1 VLMHTAQG
9 LFVPV
14 MLQGSADAFPVR
26 VSIRVCYD
34 DIEVDPS
41 LAAEENS
48 TAMWLGLCPA
58 AFVASFCF
66 GSSVCLFTQP
76 SVIGCLS
83 VCELEDG
90 FVCLLVEATKPAC
103 VCVCFGRM
111 QEVVGCEELPGVG
124 TRLSVDVPPL
134 TLEQDSACADGSF
147 AALVVGAETYMDPL
161 RLQLC
166 RADAKDMGEL
176 LHRKGYT
183 VMRLLDP
190 TASQLH
196 RAFSRFLA
204 RLRPDSTAV
213 LYFSGHGLQVGGVN
227 FMVPVDAVEK
237 GTALH
242 TILCVGRF
250 LLASQEHRVSRST
263 R

>member
-1 VLMHTAQG
+1 MHTAQG
-9 LFVPV
+9 LFLPV

-26 VSIRVCYD
+26 VSIHVCYD
-34 DIEVDPS
+34 DIEIDPS
-41 LAAEENS
+41 LAAEEKN

-66 GSSVCLFTQP
+66 GILIALCLFTQP
-76 SVIGCLS
+76 SVIGCLA

-103 VCVCFGRM
+103 VCGAFGRM

-166 RADAKDMGEL
+166 RADAKDVGEL

-190 TASQLH
+190 TAPQLH

-213 LYFSGHGLQVGGVN
+213 LYFSGHGLQVGGAN
-227 FMVPVDAVEK
+227 FMVPVDALEK
-237 GTALH
+237 GTVLH
-242 TILCVGRF
+242 MTLC
-250 LLASQEHRVSRST
+250 LASQEQRVSRST